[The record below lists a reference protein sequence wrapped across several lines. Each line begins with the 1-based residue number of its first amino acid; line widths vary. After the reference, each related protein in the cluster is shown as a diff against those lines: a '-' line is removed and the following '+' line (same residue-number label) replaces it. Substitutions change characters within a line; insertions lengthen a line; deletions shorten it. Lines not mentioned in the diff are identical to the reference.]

1 MTARTHGVWES
12 AVDLQRAVDL
22 NRELGRFF
30 DRAVYYA
37 TAGYVNYP
45 MPAKDAF

>member
-12 AVDLQRAVDL
+12 AADLQRAVDL
-22 NRELGRFF
+22 QRELGRFF

-37 TAGYVNYP
+37 AAGYSGTP
-45 MPAKDAF
+45 LEAKDVF